1 MPGVI
6 GAAAGDDGKGLGWK
20 DYLAL
25 FIALIQTVALP
36 ILLLILLVLV
46 ALAILRLLH

>member
-1 MPGVI
+1 MPGVV
-6 GAAAGDDGKGLGWK
+6 GGTAGDDGKRLGWK

-25 FIALIQTVALP
+25 FIALLQTVALP
-36 ILLLILLVLV
+36 ILLLIVIILL